1 MDQVIEVVEQ
11 VEEIV
16 ELDDVQLEMVGGG
29 APSICTRTRHH
40 VRLIGGPVSP
50 NGPLRPVCVFRSEQV
65 WRPGRWQ
72 AAR

>member
-29 APSICTRTRHH
+29 VAITS
-40 VRLIGGPVSP
+40 S
-50 NGPLRPVCVFRSEQV
+50 
-65 WRPGRWQ
+65 
-72 AAR
+72 